1 MISLKKYMDSV
12 DDGADCAGDSPPET
26 LSLVIDA
33 YRSTLLEMGN
43 CGVDACPALGPE
55 LRRGLSRFE
64 EALSK
69 HGNTR
74 SISSMEDGVRKLLQD
89 WGRHTSHYY
98 QEKAAEVRDLLLI
111 MAHTADSV
119 VRRDQRCALQIEAVT
134 KDLENIATLEDLSEI
149 RAAIEKRAMELRN
162 SIDRMATE
170 GKAVVDHLR
179 IEVAT
184 YQAKLD
190 HADYIASCDSMTG
203 LGSRLWVENCIQ
215 RRIDSHIDFCVVI
228 IDIDRFKRVN
238 EDHGHLTGDL
248 VLKQFATELRSVCRA
263 TDIVGRW
270 SGDDFILL
278 LDCELQ
284 EARAHVDRLRSW
296 LCGSY
301 SIPGKQGPLNLPL
314 EAAIGVAQHRQ
325 NETLTDLINRAD
337 LEMYLHKSTSRSRM
351 TA

>member
-1 MISLKKYMDSV
+1 MISLKKYLDTV
-12 DDGADCAGDSPPET
+12 DGTDCVADAPPET
-26 LSLVIDA
+26 LSLLIDA
-33 YRSTLLEMGN
+33 YRSTLLEIGN

-55 LRRGLSRFE
+55 LRRSLGRFE

-69 HGNTR
+69 RVNAQ
-74 SISSMEDGVRKLLQD
+74 SISSTQNGVRELLQD
-89 WGRHTSHYY
+89 WGRHTSRHY

-119 VRRDQRCALQIEAVT
+119 GHRDKRCALQIEAVT
-134 KDLENIATLEDLSEI
+134 KDLENIATLEDLTEV
-149 RAAIEKRAMELRN
+149 RASIEKRATELRT

-179 IEVAT
+179 VEVAT
-184 YQAKLD
+184 YQAKLE
-190 HADYIASCDSMTG
+190 HAEHIASCDSMTG

-215 RRIDSHIDFCVVI
+215 RRIDSHTNFCVVM

-248 VLKQFATELRSVCRA
+248 VLKQFATELRSVCRV

-270 SGDDFILL
+270 CGDEFILL
-278 LDCELQ
+278 LVCELH
-284 EARAHVDRLRSW
+284 EAKAHVDRLRSW
-296 LCGSY
+296 VCGCY
-301 SIPGKQGPLNLPL
+301 SIPGKQGPLKLHL
-314 EAAIGVAQHRQ
+314 DASIGVAQHRPH
-325 NETLTDLINRAD
+325 ETLTELINRAD
-337 LEMYLHKSTSRSRM
+337 SEMYLRKSISRSQM